1 MSSDK
6 EKLEDLSE
14 RIRRAE
20 AKPERQVES
29 SPWHNAGYD
38 FAGTLIGSVIIGILL
53 DRAFGTAPWILV
65 GMVVLGFVTGIYGVW
80 KMMQKPDE

>member
-29 SPWHNAGYD
+29 SPWQNAGYD